1 MKFIVE
7 VDLWSESMKKKVLH
21 VGCGP
26 HNPNALPSE
35 SRTGEW
41 QEIRLDID
49 LKMKPDILGTITD
62 LSAVPGNTVDA
73 VYSSHNLE
81 HIYDYEVPLALAKF
95 KRVPR
100 PRGLTWLVV
109 ADMQLATE

>member
-1 MKFIVE
+1 ME

-35 SRTGEW
+35 SRTEEW

-49 LKMKPDILGTITD
+49 PKMKLHILGTITD
-62 LSAVPGNTVDA
+62 LSAVPDNTVDL
-73 VYSSHNLE
+73 VYFFHNLE
-81 HIYDYEVPLALAKF
+81 HIYDYDVPLAA
-95 KRVPR
+95 
-100 PRGLTWLVV
+100 
-109 ADMQLATE
+109 E